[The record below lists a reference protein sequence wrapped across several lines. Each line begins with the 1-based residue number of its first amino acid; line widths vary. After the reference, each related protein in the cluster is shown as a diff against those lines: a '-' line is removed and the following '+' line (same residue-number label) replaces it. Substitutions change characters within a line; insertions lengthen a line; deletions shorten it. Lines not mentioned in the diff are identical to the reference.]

1 VEVQEVVAVQRRMLG
16 WTAGGGLALLAA
28 LSLAQPG
35 PGLEVAVGQAVCA
48 ERSPCRI
55 VRTHEAGGTLL
66 VVEAALH
73 ERPGEGWKDPDL
85 EECAPW
91 EVWVVGHD
99 GQAVREAGRIL
110 ELCNDGY
117 GASGVGE
124 DTLLVEPGVLVHS
137 QYGGSAWR
145 WLEESTYQLDPLML
159 VSTRSGS
166 FWGPGASEETR
177 TWDWRTRQGLVEWY
191 QPVCPD
197 LGEPGEWEDDDLLA
211 YQPIP
216 LVEVDPAYAASGW
229 KDAAIGSC
237 GLHVDATDASM
248 SGFIVQGKPSVHADG
263 SMSVLFVS
271 QTTLLVE
278 VRDDSL
284 VLGKKGWMQGD
295 HVQIWVGDD
304 PDGDGKCIPGTDPPV
319 QWAVGLS
326 SGSVFPGQGKPPK
339 SALAV
344 ERVEAADGA
353 VRLRITFDTR
363 PDLVTVLLSDSD
375 DGIARE
381 RHIATSDL
389 DKARAMSL
397 GRVVPLPPG
406 LGTCAVVDGK
416 LDFVF

>member
-1 VEVQEVVAVQRRMLG
+1 VQEVVPVQGRMLG
-16 WTAGGGLALLAA
+16 WTAGAALALLAA
-28 LSLAQPG
+28 LAVAG
-35 PGLEVAVGQAVCA
+35 PGLEVAVGRAVCA
-48 ERSPCRI
+48 ERSPCRV
-55 VRTHEAGGTLL
+55 VRTHDAGGTLL
-66 VVEAALH
+66 VVEVALH

-99 GQAVREAGRIL
+99 GQVVRDARRIL
-110 ELCNDGY
+110 GLCNDGY

-191 QPVCPD
+191 QPECPD
-197 LGEPGEWEDDDLLA
+197 LGEPGEWEDDDLLS

-216 LVEVDPAYAASGW
+216 LVEVDPSYAASGW

-237 GLHVDATDASM
+237 GLHVDATGASM
-248 SGFIVQGKPSVHADG
+248 SGFIVQGKPSVYADG

-271 QTTLLVE
+271 ENTLIVE
-278 VRDDSL
+278 VRDDGL
-284 VLGKKGWMQGD
+284 VLGKKGWKQGD
-295 HVQIWVGDD
+295 HVQIWAGDD
-304 PDGDGKCIPGTDPPV
+304 PDGDGKCIPETEPPV
-319 QWAVGLS
+319 QWGVGLS
-326 SGSVFPGQGKPPK
+326 SGAVFPAFGKPPK
-339 SALAV
+339 NALAV

-353 VRLRITFDTR
+353 VRLKITFDKR
-363 PDLVTVLLSDSD
+363 PDRITVVFSDSD
-375 DGIARE
+375 DGISKE

-389 DKARAMSL
+389 EKGETMTL
-397 GRVVPLPPG
+397 GKVATLPPG
-406 LGTCAVVDGK
+406 QGICSVVDGR
-416 LDFVF
+416 LDFQP